1 MKHMVKFTALVCCS
15 LAAASLFADPATGW
29 KQTAG
34 GTYNYNDAANWVGG
48 NVNGIFG
55 SDLTLAGAQTITF
68 AADTSL
74 AGGLNIA
81 YAGNYAMTFKSS
93 DDSTKTL
100 TLGGDITSSMSGSSA
115 AVVTFDSSL
124 AIDLDNSGRTITA
137 SAANGFLD
145 IKAAIANGALTI
157 AGDKNLKLAGANT
170 YAGGTTIAGSTY
182 VYVNS
187 ATAFGT
193 GDVSINAV
201 LHLCADANLTMTANN
216 TFYMN
221 ADRFAYNSGKT
232 LDIGTGDFVATNS
245 FQFWAEG
252 DALTIHG
259 KIVDKDGNLAPWKLK
274 KWGSKK
280 LYTYSD
286 AVMSEGGKFEIGNGE
301 WYFNGAISGTGFAVD
316 ASSANGG
323 TQHFRLQSANTFQGT
338 LSITGGSLYVYAGD
352 AGAIPNGSQV
362 SIGAGTY
369 FIGNGKSNYI
379 SSLMANNGVT
389 TDSKGTLCF
398 NSNDS
403 GDIDLTDYPDLVLGS
418 RGGARTYSGTITW
431 PDINPLRLG
440 GGGDS
445 FTFSVNNAVPSDRD
459 LELVGKVRFTAASDT
474 AKKLVV
480 TPGGML
486 ILEGPNGALPNA
498 MVEVRGGSLQIN
510 SNSGAGCYRIAT
522 LHLFGVGF
530 EYIGNSKSDTL
541 DTIGKLIFDVRD
553 PAFGV
558 IGGVC
563 HLNLKSGGKTA
574 EIHANELIRNND
586 MVWRM
591 TGNKSNNRLL
601 IGGADGANTVQFTVG
616 DGTAI
621 IDQLVGGGGAAGTT
635 TISVY
640 PFGFADCD
648 SYYDSLVTYDAATGF
663 RALDYETEY
672 ATSITS
678 GTTSSDNVRLPVGTT
693 AEITSDT
700 TVNSLFLQGSE
711 PNKGTTQT
719 SGEGKLSLTSGVLV
733 MGYHRNNHPDI
744 NTPID
749 FGNRQGVI
757 CFARGKG
764 SQWRGA
770 LHGSAGAIFFQTSDS
785 AGTGSGGTGLQMSG
799 GNGYTLGDS
808 DITGDIIVHGNI
820 ASSVGNIFPNGADRP
835 GNMYVNGYCNV
846 GGKYNGIYGIGM
858 FWRDNSTV
866 EVGSLDSEG
875 DSDGGL
881 LNNTTLIK
889 TGTGR
894 QRIGGISEH
903 TGATTV
909 SAGTLQVDGAF
920 TQSAVTVAEG
930 ATLAGC
936 GTFGKAVTL
945 AAGAKLEAGS
955 KKVEDQVMNLDAGLK
970 LDGDATLNL
979 VYKDNLT
986 VGGITL
992 GGALPEGKK
1001 ITVNVVLGA
1010 GEKLKSKQHVIVE
1023 STEQLNIANFKRGE
1037 NCGNL
1042 KLSADGK
1049 QLLMTVQSGLALY
1062 LR

>member
-15 LAAASLFADPATGW
+15 LAAASLFAVPETGW

-34 GTYNYNDAANWVGG
+34 GTYDYNAAANWVNGEI
-48 NVNGIFG
+48 NGIFD
-55 SDLTLAGAQTITF
+55 SNLTLEGAQTITF
-68 AADTSL
+68 AADTAL
-74 AGGLNIA
+74 TNGLTIA
-81 YAGNYAMTFKSS
+81 YAGDYAMTFKSS
-93 DDSTKTL
+93 DDSAKTL
-100 TLGGDITSSMSGSSA
+100 TLGGDITSSMSGSSE

-137 SAANGFLD
+137 SSANGVLD
-145 IKAAIANGALTI
+145 IKSAIANGALTI
-157 AGDKNLKLAGANT
+157 AGDKTLKLAGANT

-193 GDVSINAV
+193 GDVSINGV
-201 LHLCADANLTMTANN
+201 LSLCADNNLTMTANN
-216 TFYMN
+216 KFYMN
-221 ADRFAYNSGKT
+221 APRFAYRSGKT

-252 DALTIHG
+252 EKLVIHG
-259 KIVDKDGNLAPWKLK
+259 EIVDKDGVPSPWKLE
-274 KWGSKK
+274 KWGSKPFE
-280 LYTYSD
+280 TYSS
-286 AVMSEGGKFEIGNGE
+286 AVMSEDKTIKIGNGT
-301 WYFNGAISGTGFAVD
+301 WYFNGSISGTGFTVEGHTSD
-316 ASSANGG
+316 S
-323 TQHFRLQSANTFQGT
+323 QHLHLQGANTFSGT
-338 LSITGGSLYVYAGD
+338 MSVGGGNLYIYDKAAGV
-352 AGAIPNGSQV
+352 IPEGSQV
-362 SIGAGTY
+362 EIAKGAFFVCSAAEKASELLAG
-369 FIGNGKSNYI
+369 GRVSAA
-379 SSLMANNGVT
+379 SE
-389 TDSKGTLCF
+389 GTLC
-398 NSNDS
+398 
-403 GDIDLTDYPDLVLGS
+403 LGS
-418 RGGARTYSGTITW
+418 NESANFDLSNTPLLVIGANGSDHREITGTITPA
-431 PDINPLRLG
+431 PDGVWRLG
-440 GGGDS
+440 GGGKSIVLKTENVLGGSGTLDVHGGVIIEKS
-445 FTFSVNNAVPSDRD
+445 NNFSGDVKVFQGAT
-459 LELVGKVRFTAASDT
+459 LEIKGADT
-474 AKKLVV
+474 AFQAVDV
-480 TPGGML
+480 HVHGGTFY
-486 ILEGPNGALPNA
+486 
-498 MVEVRGGSLQIN
+498 IN
-510 SNSGAGCYRIAT
+510 SNGDGGCRRARLVHLHGGFLQYAGNKSYAT
-522 LHLFGVGF
+522 
-530 EYIGNSKSDTL
+530 SDSI
-541 DTIGKLIFDVRD
+541 DKLIVDVRD
-553 PAFGV
+553 PQYGI

-563 HLNLKSGGKTA
+563 NIRLYANGKTA
-574 EIHANELIRNND
+574 KFHAGEFVRNND

-591 TGNKSNNRLL
+591 TGNAANNRLR
-601 IGGADGANTVQFTVG
+601 IGGADDENTVQFTVG
-616 DGTAI
+616 NSAEILG
-621 IDQLVGGGGAAGTT
+621 QLVGGGGAAGTT

-640 PFGFADCD
+640 PFGFADC
-648 SYYDSLVTYDAATGF
+648 STYYDSLLTYGSTGF

-672 ATSITS
+672 ATSITP
-678 GTTSSDNVRLPVGTT
+678 GTTSQDNVRIPVGTT

-757 CFARGKG
+757 CFGRGKG

-820 ASSVGNIFPNGADRP
+820 SSSVGNIFPNGADRP

-866 EVGSLDSEG
+866 EVGSLDSDG

-936 GTFGKAVTL
+936 GTFGKLVTL
-945 AAGAKLEAGS
+945 ANGAKLEAGS

-970 LDGDATLNL
+970 LQGDATLDL
-979 VYKDNLT
+979 VFKDNLT

-992 GGALPEGKK
+992 GGALTTEHEGNK
-1001 ITVNVVLGA
+1001 ITVNVALGA

-1023 STEQLNIANFKRGE
+1023 STEQLNIAKFTRGE

-1062 LR
+1062 IR